1 MTWSDANASLSNP
14 LLNCGPLEWEL
25 TDLFAGGGGYDNL
38 LFTFDNVNPYEI
50 VTESNKATAAATYS
64 LRLTVT
70 LANFAL
76 NPGTTYDFTVVV
88 IQCENVSITPSG
100 S

>member
-1 MTWSDANASLSNP
+1 MTWSDADASLSDP
-14 LLNCGPLEWEL
+14 LSNCGPFAWGL
-25 TDLFAGGGGYDNL
+25 TDLFAGGGIYDTQV
-38 LFTFDNVNPYEI
+38 FTFDDVNPYEI
-50 VTESNKATAAATYS
+50 VTESANPTTAGTYS

-76 NPGTTYDFTVVV
+76 NPGATYDFTVVV
-88 IQCENVSITPSG
+88 IQCENVSVTPSG